1 MQYCLI
7 AMKKIQL
14 EHIFSND
21 QDIQRWIVEFELT
34 KKELLAIDPFRKG
47 SILKRWQTCR
57 KIDCLCKKDK
67 TFHNW
72 PYLSWTLKKKQKTIS
87 TIIPEEFLSFAKQ
100 NIQNAQMLD
109 EIVQKLSAI
118 SENIIQ
124 KQIQLTRQILKNP
137 KS

>member
-57 KIDCLCKKDK
+57 KIDYLCKKDK
-67 TFHNW
+67 TFHDW